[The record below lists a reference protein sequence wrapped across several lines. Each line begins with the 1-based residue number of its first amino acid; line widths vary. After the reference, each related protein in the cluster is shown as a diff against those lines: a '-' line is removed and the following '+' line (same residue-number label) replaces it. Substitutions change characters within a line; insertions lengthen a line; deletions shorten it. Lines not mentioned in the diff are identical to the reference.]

1 MAFEEIGRIHRF
13 DDVTLSQEA
22 QLLADAVPDKTK
34 QANEFWLRVLRSFC
48 REKNIVLDLRT
59 CSAEDLNECLKKL
72 YAGLRTRKGGKYQP
86 GSYQSARSAIQRQLT
101 VLGRSFNLRTDHAFN
116 SSNQLLDAVLKVNKS
131 TGLTKPVKHKD
142 TLSQADKERLD
153 LYFADVL
160 TTEDTYKLQ
169 SYCWYNMARHFGLR
183 GGEIF
188 ARVKK
193 SDLDFRT
200 TEDGTPYIVLNA
212 DFLTKNTK
220 GGVNAREF
228 QTCGRIHDEMQVKA
242 MQRFL
247 ARLHPSEERLFQRV
261 LAGVRPSSGPWFA
274 NMPMGH
280 NPLGNMM
287 PLLSVRANLA
297 VRYTNHCV
305 RATVVTDLKEAGFS
319 NHEVC
324 AITGHKNESSLQHYD
339 QINNGKSRRPSEM
352 ADVLDGKAPP
362 AKRPCTELERLDKRH
377 DKHLVQENSK
387 RTQDVSTPFT
397 PIGGIS
403 LAGNAVIHNLTIN
416 LTKTEADMCT
426 TVSKQTLELNK

>member
-1 MAFEEIGRIHRF
+1 
-13 DDVTLSQEA
+13 
-22 QLLADAVPDKTK
+22 
-34 QANEFWLRVLRSFC
+34 
-48 REKNIVLDLRT
+48 
-59 CSAEDLNECLKKL
+59 
-72 YAGLRTRKGGKYQP
+72 
-86 GSYQSARSAIQRQLT
+86 
-101 VLGRSFNLRTDHAFN
+101 
-116 SSNQLLDAVLKVNKS
+116 
-131 TGLTKPVKHKD
+131 
-142 TLSQADKERLD
+142 
-153 LYFADVL
+153 
-160 TTEDTYKLQ
+160 
-169 SYCWYNMARHFGLR
+169 MARHFGLR

-188 ARVKK
+188 ARVRK

-220 GGVNAREF
+220 GGINAREF

-324 AITGHKNESSLQHYD
+324 AITGHKNESSL
-339 QINNGKSRRPSEM
+339 
-352 ADVLDGKAPP
+352 
-362 AKRPCTELERLDKRH
+362 
-377 DKHLVQENSK
+377 
-387 RTQDVSTPFT
+387 
-397 PIGGIS
+397 
-403 LAGNAVIHNLTIN
+403 
-416 LTKTEADMCT
+416 
-426 TVSKQTLELNK
+426 